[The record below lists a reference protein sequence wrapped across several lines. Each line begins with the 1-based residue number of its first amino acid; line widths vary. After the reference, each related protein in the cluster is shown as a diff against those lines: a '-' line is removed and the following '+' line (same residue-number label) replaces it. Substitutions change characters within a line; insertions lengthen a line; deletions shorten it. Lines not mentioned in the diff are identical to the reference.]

1 MTEHGDHHDAPRP
14 SADPAWGPPK
24 GTPYLGSFPAGPAD
38 DDDWTSRPKRPG
50 RWARAALVLG
60 AAAVGFAV
68 AVPTA
73 ALLRDGSGPINAP
86 VAPQVSIAPEN
97 GADGPALPDLYRG
110 LVDIDTRL
118 AYEAGRAAGT
128 GMVVTADGQVL
139 TNAHV
144 IDGAAS
150 IVVTVVASG
159 VSYDAT
165 VLGSDETRD
174 VALLQLD
181 DASGLATVTLGD
193 SSDVRVGDAI
203 VALGNS
209 TGTGDAPSVS
219 EGTVTGVDETISVG
233 DRANGDTERLSG
245 LIETDA
251 ALAPG
256 DSGGPMFNADGEVIG
271 ISTAADGGRGFPGQ
285 DRESYAVAIDSA
297 ETIADQ
303 IRSGDGSDTVQ
314 IGIRGF
320 LGVEVDS
327 RSDSAS
333 GIDGAVI
340 AGVLDGTPAEG
351 AGLQAGDVITGID
364 GERIDSGDGLS
375 AGLHG
380 FRPGD
385 EVTVDWTD
393 ASGASRSATVTLT
406 TGPA

>member
-1 MTEHGDHHDAPRP
+1 MTEYGDHRDGPMP
-14 SADPAWGPPK
+14 PADPWGPPT
-24 GTPYLGSFPAGPAD
+24 GSPYLGTPSAGPPGGD
-38 DDDWTSRPKRPG
+38 DGTPARARSR

-73 ALLRDGSGPINAP
+73 ALLQHSAEGPVRVPA
-86 VAPQVSIAPEN
+86 APQVSIAPETT
-97 GADGPALPDLYRG
+97 GSGSAATDLYRG

-128 GMVVTADGQVL
+128 GMVITDDGQVL

-144 IDGAAS
+144 IDDAAS
-150 IVVTVVASG
+150 IVVTVVSTG
-159 VSYDAT
+159 ESYDAT

-174 VALLQLD
+174 VALLQLE
-181 DASGLATVTLGD
+181 DASGMATVTLGD
-193 SSDVRVGDAI
+193 SSSVEPGDAV

-209 TGTGDAPSVS
+209 TGTGDAPSIS
-219 EGTVTGVDETISVG
+219 EGTVTGVDETITVG
-233 DRANGDTERLSG
+233 DPGNGDFDRLSG

-251 ALAPG
+251 SLAPG

-271 ISTAADGGRGFPGQ
+271 ISTAADGGRRFPDQG
-285 DRESYAVAIDSA
+285 RESYAVAIDIA
-297 ETIADQ
+297 EAIAEQ

-320 LGVEVDS
+320 LGVEVDPNA
-327 RSDSAS
+327 DGAS
-333 GIDGAVI
+333 GVRGAVI
-340 AGVLDGTPAEG
+340 AGVLDGTPADD
-351 AGLQAGDVITGID
+351 AGLQAGDVITGIG
-364 GERIDSGDGLS
+364 GEPVDSADGLS

-380 FRPGD
+380 FQPGD
-385 EVTVDWTD
+385 EVTVNWTD
-393 ASGASRSATVTLT
+393 ASGTARSATVTLV

>member
-1 MTEHGDHHDAPRP
+1 MTEHGDHDDAPRP
-14 SADPAWGPPK
+14 SADPNWGPPT
-24 GTPYLGSFPAGPAD
+24 GPPYLGTFPAGPAGTD
-38 DDDWTSRPKRPG
+38 GGAPRHRRG
-50 RWARAALVLG
+50 RWARAALVAG

-73 ALLRDGSGPINAP
+73 ALLRESGGPVNAP
-86 VAPQVSIAPEN
+86 VSPQVSIAPED
-97 GADGPALPDLYRG
+97 GAASGIVSQDLYRG

-128 GMVVTADGQVL
+128 GMVVTADGEVL

-150 IVVTVVASG
+150 IVVTVVATG
-159 VSYDAT
+159 ESYDAT

-174 VALLQLD
+174 VALLQLE

-193 SSDVRVGDAI
+193 SSSVEVGDAI

-219 EGTVTGVDETISVG
+219 EGTVTGVDETINVG
-233 DRANGDTERLSG
+233 DRTGGETERLSG

-256 DSGGPMFNADGEVIG
+256 DSGGPMFDADGEVIG
-271 ISTAADGGRGFPGQ
+271 ISTAADGGRRFPGQ
-285 DRESYAVAIDSA
+285 GRESYAVAIDTA
-297 ETIADQ
+297 EAIADQ
-303 IRSGDGSDTVQ
+303 IRSGDGSDTIQ

-320 LGVEVDS
+320 LGVEVDP
-327 RSDSAS
+327 RTEGVS
-333 GIDGAVI
+333 GVQGAVI
-340 AGVLDGTPAEG
+340 AGVLDGTPAED
-351 AGLQAGDVITGID
+351 AGLQEGDVITGVD
-364 GERIDSGDGLS
+364 GKRIDSGDGLS
-375 AGLHG
+375 DGLHG
-380 FRPGD
+380 FQPGD

-393 ASGASRSATVTLT
+393 TSGTRHSATVTLT